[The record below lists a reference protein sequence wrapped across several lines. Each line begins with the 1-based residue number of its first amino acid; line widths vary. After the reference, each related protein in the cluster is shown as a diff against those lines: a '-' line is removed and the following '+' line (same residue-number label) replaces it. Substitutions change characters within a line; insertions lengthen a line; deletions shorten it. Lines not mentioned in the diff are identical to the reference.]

1 MTSLSL
7 LKSQTPPSR
16 PTLLRSMAVLPG
28 VLIAL
33 GSVGPALA
41 QTQSPKDDMARCNQ
55 LYGTYSK
62 YSGRVNY
69 NHPADVDAA
78 LEDCRKG
85 KFSAGI
91 AGLSE
96 ALKRAAIPL
105 PPVETAA
112 SQR

>member
-7 LKSQTPPSR
+7 LKSQTAPSR
-16 PTLLRSMAVLPG
+16 PTLLRSMAALSG
-28 VLIAL
+28 VFIAL
-33 GSVGPALA
+33 GSASPAPA
-41 QTQSPKDDMARCNQ
+41 QTPSSQDDMARCTQ

-69 NHPADVDAA
+69 NHPVDVDAA

-91 AGLSE
+91 AGLTA
-96 ALKRAAIPL
+96 ALKRAAIPV

-112 SQR
+112 SPR